1 MLTSE
6 FDYDL
11 PDRLIA
17 QEPIEPRDSSR
28 LLDTRDLSDRRF
40 SDLPSILRSGD
51 LLVVNKTRVRPARLI
66 GSKSTT
72 GGRVEALLLKRRDDG
87 NWDAL
92 VRPARRLRRG
102 VHLRFGEI
110 EAVLVSDP
118 EDGSAVVALDAP
130 VEIEEA
136 LTRWGEIPLPPYIN
150 RRLDDPGRYQT
161 LWAEAPGS
169 AAAPTAG
176 LHFTPRLMEAVT
188 EAGVE
193 TATIE
198 LEIGLDTFRP
208 ISVDRITDHRMHREA
223 IRVDG
228 AVADAVERTRQR
240 RGRVVAVG
248 TTSVRALEAAAAG
261 GGAVSPLS
269 GETDL
274 FLHPGAEFSVVD
286 ALVTNFHMPRSSL
299 IVMIAGFM
307 GPGWRTAYEVA
318 VERGYRFLSFGDAMF
333 CERWS

>member
-72 GGRVEALLLKRRDDG
+72 GGRVEALLLRRRDDG

-92 VRPARRLRRG
+92 VKPARRLRRG

-118 EDGSAVVALDAP
+118 EGGSAVVALDAP

>member
-72 GGRVEALLLKRRDDG
+72 GGRVEALLLRRRDDG

-118 EDGSAVVALDAP
+118 EGGSAVVALDAP

-193 TATIE
+193 TATVE

>member
-28 LLDTRDLSDRRF
+28 LLDTRDLRDRRF

-72 GGRVEALLLKRRDDG
+72 GGRVEALLLRRRDDG

-193 TATIE
+193 TATVE

-208 ISVDRITDHRMHREA
+208 ISVDRITDHRMHREV

>member
-72 GGRVEALLLKRRDDG
+72 GGRVEALLLRRRDDG

-208 ISVDRITDHRMHREA
+208 ISVDRITDHRMHREV

-333 CERWS
+333 CERRS